1 MCTSITEQAQIT
13 GHGRGVAEWIALT
26 RANVCYDHPVSAPL
40 EHALIIDF
48 VNEAAGPG
56 ARVVVELSVSSARAL
71 LRAIEAALATA
82 EAQCDGVG
90 AAPAPAR

>member
-13 GHGRGVAEWIALT
+13 GHGRGVPEWIALT

-48 VNEAAGPG
+48 ANEAAGPG
-56 ARVVVELSVSSARAL
+56 ARVVVELSVDSARAL
-71 LRAIEAALATA
+71 LRAIETALATG
-82 EAQCDGVG
+82 ETQLG
-90 AAPAPAR
+90 AAAAQHSSAR